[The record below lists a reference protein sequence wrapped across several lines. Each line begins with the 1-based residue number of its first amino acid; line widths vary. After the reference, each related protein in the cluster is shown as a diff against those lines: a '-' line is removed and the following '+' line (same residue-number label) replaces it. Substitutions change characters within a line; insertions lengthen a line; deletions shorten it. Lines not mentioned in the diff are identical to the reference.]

1 MPSAGTTQGNGRL
14 NTVGVIEMQLNWLL
28 IASFLMCV
36 PVQAEEKSGD
46 AVDYQAVLSML
57 TELVGGSVNTKT
69 ESGQRVVSITVDRS
83 TVNRDFEKLQAL
95 KLLNPDISQTFIA
108 THQNPAG
115 LAIANQL
122 AVMAVIVEYR
132 TQKTDKCAFVAYFLV
147 PDDYGH
153 QQKIPLFA
161 FGFDRA
167 LYNRI
172 NWDNFDNTNL
182 SKVAHGYKLS
192 SWATAHILD

>member
-1 MPSAGTTQGNGRL
+1 VPYSGCPAQFFVEGLIKMRHLT
-14 NTVGVIEMQLNWLL
+14 MLL
-28 IASFLMCV
+28 IASFLISTSA
-36 PVQAEEKSGD
+36 QAEEEKPAS
-46 AVDYQAVLSML
+46 ATDYAAVLSTMAQ
-57 TELVGGSVNTKT
+57 LVGGSVDAKT
-69 ESGQRVVSITVDRS
+69 ESGQRVVSVTVDRNK
-83 TVNRDFEKLQAL
+83 VNRDFEKFQAL
-95 KLLNPDISQTFIA
+95 KLLNPDITQTFIA
-108 THQNPAG
+108 THQNPAA
-115 LAIANQL
+115 LAIATQL

-132 TQKTDKCAFVAYFLV
+132 TQKTDKCSFVAYFLV

-161 FGFDRA
+161 FGFNRA

-192 SWATAHILD
+192 SWATAHFLD

>member
-1 MPSAGTTQGNGRL
+1 VPYLLRVLIKMRNLT
-14 NTVGVIEMQLNWLL
+14 MLL
-28 IASFLMCV
+28 ISSFLISTSA
-36 PVQAEEKSGD
+36 QAEEKPASST
-46 AVDYQAVLSML
+46 DYAAVLSMMA
-57 TELVGGSVNTKT
+57 ELAGGSVDAKT
-69 ESGQRVVSITVDRS
+69 ESGQRVISVTVDRNK
-83 TVNRDFEKLQAL
+83 VNRDFEKFQAL
-95 KLLNPDISQTFIA
+95 KLLNPDITQTFIA
-108 THQNPAG
+108 THQNPAA
-115 LAIANQL
+115 LAIATQL

-132 TQKTDKCAFVAYFLV
+132 TQKTDKCSFVAYFLV

-192 SWATAHILD
+192 SWATAHFLD